1 MRGTSSVIK
10 QTTPVRDSK
19 HGFKRDPLDLLLLLR
34 GCFRSIKSDLM
45 LSRAFASQSVTGV
58 QMQTSALPSHIQVLQ
73 TSKSTAS
80 RSKPFADNDSPC
92 GSFGEE
98 AVFEV
103 SYSSSPSKGSAVDH
117 PLGGMSTDTKS
128 KSKDSGEEVCVFEAE
143 LEDSSS
149 VEPSSSTLSTTAQTA
164 LRARGD
170 IRHHFPSLAE

>member
-1 MRGTSSVIK
+1 
-10 QTTPVRDSK
+10 
-19 HGFKRDPLDLLLLLR
+19 
-34 GCFRSIKSDLM
+34 M

-58 QMQTSALPSHIQVLQ
+58 QMQTSALPSQVLQ
-73 TSKSTAS
+73 TSKSSSAS

-103 SYSSSPSKGSAVDH
+103 SYSSSPSKGSVVDH
-117 PLGGMSTDTKS
+117 QLGGMSTDTKS

-149 VEPSSSTLSTTAQTA
+149 VEPSSSTLSPFSTTAQTA

-170 IRHHFPSLAE
+170 IRHHFPSLAG